1 MVTTKKRFD
10 SNQFAFLALL
20 QAGLWETDARLIK
33 YKEINYLEVLR
44 LSEEQA
50 VVGLIAT
57 GLEHV
62 VDVKVPKEQI
72 LQFVGQTIQLERRN
86 AAMNLFLGQIVSRL
100 RDAGIYTLLVKGQ
113 GVAQCYER
121 PLRRTCGDIDL
132 FHNEVNYQKAK
143 DYLLPLSSSYYQ
155 ELQEEKHFQIT
166 INSWS
171 VELHGNLPCHLSK
184 KVDNF
189 LKTIQEETLEKG
201 NVRLWDNNGVDIFL
215 PEVNN
220 DIIFS
225 FTHILKHFFY
235 GGIGLRQ
242 ICDWCRLIWKYN
254 DRINIDLLRERLK
267 IMGLRKEWEAFAF
280 LAVNT
285 LGMPEA
291 KMPLYTSSNCARR
304 ESDLI
309 LNRVFETGNFGV
321 NFDTSYQRNYPFLI
335 RKAISWWRHTSG
347 SAKLIIAFP
356 KNASIAW
363 WKNMIW
369 GVKEVVKK

>member
-1 MVTTKKRFD
+1 MKLE
-10 SNQFAFLALL
+10 SNQLVFLQLL
-20 QAGLWETDARLIK
+20 QAGLWETEAQLKRYD
-33 YKEINYLEVLR
+33 EINYTEVLR
-44 LSEEQA
+44 ISEEQA
-50 VVGLIAT
+50 VVGLIT
-57 GLEHV
+57 VGIEHV
-62 VDVKVPKEQI
+62 GDVKVPQEVI
-72 LQFVGQTIQLERRN
+72 LQFVGQTLQLEQRN
-86 AAMNLFLGQIVSRL
+86 ATMNLFLGQIVMRL

-121 PLRRTCGDIDL
+121 PLWRVCGDIDFL
-132 FHNEVNYQKAK
+132 LDEVNYKKAK
-143 DYLLPLSSSYYQ
+143 DILLPLSSTYDQ
-155 ELQEEKHFQIT
+155 ELQEEKHFLMT

-171 VELHGNLPCHLSK
+171 VELHGNLPCYLSK
-184 KVDNF
+184 KVDN
-189 LKTIQEETLEKG
+189 LLESIQEETLENG
-201 NVRLWDNNGVDIFL
+201 NVRSWDNNGVEIFL

-254 DRINIDLLRERLK
+254 DRINIDLLKERLK

-291 KMPLYTSSNCARR
+291 TMPLYTSSKSASRK
-304 ESDLI
+304 SKLI
-309 LNRVFETGNFGV
+309 LERVFETGNFGV
-321 NFDTSYQRNYPFLI
+321 NFDTSYQRDYPFLL

-347 SAKLIIAFP
+347 SAKLIMAFP
-356 KNASIAW
+356 KNSIIAW

-369 GVKEVVKK
+369 GVKEVINK

>member
-1 MVTTKKRFD
+1 MKLE
-10 SNQFAFLALL
+10 SNQLAFLELL
-20 QAGLWETDARLIK
+20 RAGLWETKASLMQ
-33 YKEINYLEVLR
+33 YKKVSYSEVLR

-50 VVGLIAT
+50 VVGLIAA
-57 GLEHV
+57 GIEHV
-62 VDVKVPKEQI
+62 GDVKVPQEDI
-72 LQFVGQTIQLERRN
+72 LQFVGQTIQLEQLN
-86 AAMNLFLGQIVSRL
+86 ETMNLFLGQIVTRL
-100 RDAGIYTLLVKGQ
+100 RNAGIYTLLVKGQ
-113 GVAQCYER
+113 GVAQCYDR
-121 PLRRTCGDIDL
+121 PLWRVCGDIDFL
-132 FHNEVNYQKAK
+132 LDEVNYKKAK
-143 DYLLPLSSSYYQ
+143 DNLLPLSSTYDQ
-155 ELQEEKHFQIT
+155 ELQEEKHFQMI

-171 VELHGNLPCHLSK
+171 VELHGNLPCYLSK

-189 LKTIQEETLEKG
+189 LKSIQEETLEKG
-201 NVRLWDNNGVDIFL
+201 NVRSWDNNGVEIYL

-267 IMGLRKEWEAFAF
+267 IMGLRKEWEVFAF

-291 KMPLYTSSNCARR
+291 KMPLYTASNSARMK
-304 ESDLI
+304 SKLI
-309 LNRVFETGNFGV
+309 LERVFETGNFGA

-335 RKAISWWRHTSG
+335 RKAISWWRHTSS
-347 SAKLIIAFP
+347 SAKLFMAFP
-356 KNASIAW
+356 KNSSIVW